1 MSRCTDF
8 YVDFTEKKQY
18 NHKWR
23 RETMRT
29 LKYVIMGLLNQTGM
43 SGYDIAAQLNGALKE
58 FWSANHSQIYP
69 ELKKLSD
76 EGLVEYSVEIS
87 GSVLE
92 RKVYSLTDAGRKE
105 FLDWLNREEPMMP
118 TPKDVFRLRLFFAN
132 EMLPGSC
139 TSLLK
144 HELEQHRLRLANLK
158 YMNERFDGVP
168 EQTSPKFG
176 DYLVLLGAIMREE
189 TSCAWLEK
197 CLDIV
202 NKK

>member
-1 MSRCTDF
+1 
-8 YVDFTEKKQY
+8 
-18 NHKWR
+18 
-23 RETMRT
+23 MRT
-29 LKYVIMGLLNQTGM
+29 LKYVIMGLLNQTSM

-92 RKVYSLTDAGRKE
+92 KKVYSLTDAGRQE
-105 FLDWLNREEPMMP
+105 FLEWLNREEPMMP
-118 TPKDVFRLRLFFAN
+118 TPKDVFRLRIFFAN

-144 HELEQHRLRLANLK
+144 HELEQHRLRLANLN
-158 YMNERFDGVP
+158 YMKERFDDVP

-189 TSCAWLEK
+189 ASCAWLEK

-202 NKK
+202 NIG